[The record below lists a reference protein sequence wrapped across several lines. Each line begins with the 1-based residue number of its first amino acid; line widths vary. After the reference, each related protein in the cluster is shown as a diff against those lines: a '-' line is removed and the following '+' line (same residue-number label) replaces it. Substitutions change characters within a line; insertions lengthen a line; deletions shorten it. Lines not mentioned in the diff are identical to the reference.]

1 MTDRISPSKRTC
13 AAHAMSSKGNATTC
27 SHMHRVVYFA
37 KACKQPCLI
46 PQDFPYNLEAGVKHH
61 NVWCTRPLS
70 EVELAQVGTM

>member
-1 MTDRISPSKRTC
+1 
-13 AAHAMSSKGNATTC
+13 MSSKGNATTC